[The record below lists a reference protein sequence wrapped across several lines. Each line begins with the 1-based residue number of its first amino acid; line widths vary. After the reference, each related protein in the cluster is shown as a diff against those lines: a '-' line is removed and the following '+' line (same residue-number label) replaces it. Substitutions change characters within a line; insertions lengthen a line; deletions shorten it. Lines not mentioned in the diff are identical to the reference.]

1 MKKRT
6 FLLVALL
13 LVLGLLL
20 TACGGGE
27 TNNGDNTANNTTNNT
42 TDNTTNNTT
51 DNSGDEV
58 TALTCDDAIGCV
70 EIGPDDPIHIA
81 YMLTIS
87 GATASLGED
96 SRGGIEIA
104 IDDRGGELLG
114 HEIRLTGEDSGCS
127 AEGGQAAAQKVAA
140 DTSIVGIVGTNCSS
154 SAEAAMTT
162 LSGAGL
168 VLISP
173 SNTAPRLTEQDPE
186 KGGTWLAGYYRTAHN
201 DLFQGRVAA
210 EFAYNEL
217 GARTAAT
224 IHDGSPYADG
234 LRIVFEE
241 VFVELGGEVTYSGSI
256 NVGDTDMSGVLTTVS
271 TNPPDIIY
279 FPIFEPEGNFI
290 AAQAREN
297 SALAETDLMGADGL
311 LADTFPE
318 GTGAA
323 AVGMYLSGP
332 AVTGDAYT
340 AFLAQWTEKF
350 GGTPPSGFHAHA
362 YDATNILLNAIEAVA
377 QVGDDGTILIG
388 RQALRDAITATANF
402 NGLTGTLT
410 CNATGDCATGEALA
424 IYELKQAEVDGNWP
438 PEVVYTP

>member
-13 LVLGLLL
+13 LVLGILL

-27 TNNGDNTANNTTNNT
+27 TNNGGNSGNTENTAN
-42 TDNTTNNTT
+42 
-51 DNSGDEV
+51 SGDD
-58 TALTCDDAIGCV
+58 TAAELTCTDAIGCV

-104 IDDRGGELLG
+104 IDDRGGELVG
-114 HEIRLTGEDSGCS
+114 HEISLTGEDSGCS

-140 DTSIVGIVGTNCSS
+140 DTTIVGIIGTNCSS
-154 SAEAAMTT
+154 EAEAAMKT
-162 LSGAGL
+162 LSDLGYL
-168 VLISP
+168 MISP
-173 SNTAPRLTEQDPE
+173 SNTAPRLTEKDPA
-186 KGGTWLAGYYRTAHN
+186 KGGTWLPGYYRTAHN

-234 LRIVFEE
+234 LRQVFED
-241 VFVELGGEVTYSGSI
+241 VFAELGGEVTYSGAI
-256 NVGDTDMSGVLTTVS
+256 NVGDTLMDAVLTPIAS
-271 TNPPDIIY
+271 TPPDIIY

-290 AAQAREN
+290 AAQARDI
-297 SALAETDLMGADGL
+297 AELDNTKLMGADGL

-332 AVTGDAYT
+332 AVTGEAYD
-340 AFLAQWTEKF
+340 AFLAKWTEKF
-350 GGTPPSGFHAHA
+350 GGSPPSGFHAHA
-362 YDATNILLNAIEAVA
+362 YDASNILFDAIEAVA
-377 QVGDDGTILIG
+377 QVGADGTVLIG
-388 RQALRDAITATANF
+388 RQALRDAVTATANF
-402 NGLTGTLT
+402 EGLTGVLT
-410 CNATGDCATGEALA
+410 CNETGDCATGEALA
-424 IYELKQAEVDGNWP
+424 IYIINQADVDGNWP

>member
-13 LVLGLLL
+13 LVLGILL

-27 TNNGDNTANNTTNNT
+27 TNNGGNTANSGNTENAGNT
-42 TDNTTNNTT
+42 ENTG
-51 DNSGDEV
+51 NSGDE
-58 TALTCDDAIGCV
+58 AAAELTCTDAIGCV

-104 IDDRGGELLG
+104 MDDRGGELLG
-114 HEIRLTGEDSGCS
+114 HEISLTGEDSGCS

-140 DTSIVGIVGTNCSS
+140 DTTIVGIIGTNCSS
-154 SAEAAMTT
+154 EAEAAMKT
-162 LSGAGL
+162 LSDLGYL
-168 VLISP
+168 MISP
-173 SNTAPRLTEQDPE
+173 SNTAPRLTEKDPA
-186 KGGTWLAGYYRTAHN
+186 KGGTWLPGYYRTAHN

-234 LRIVFEE
+234 LRQVFEQ
-241 VFVELGGEVTYSGSI
+241 VFAELGGEVTYSGAI
-256 NVGDTDMSGVLTTVS
+256 NVGDTLMDAVLTPIAS
-271 TNPPDIIY
+271 SAPDIIY

-290 AAQAREN
+290 AAQARDID
-297 SALAETDLMGADGL
+297 ALDNTKLMGADGL

-332 AVTGDAYT
+332 AVSGEAYD
-340 AFLAQWTEKF
+340 AFLTKWEEKF
-350 GGTPPSGFHAHA
+350 GGSPPSGFHAHA
-362 YDATNILLNAIEAVA
+362 YDATNILFNAIEAVA
-377 QVGDDGTILIG
+377 QVGEDGTILIG
-388 RQALRDAITATANF
+388 RQALRDAVTATANF
-402 NGLTGTLT
+402 DGLTGVLT
-410 CNATGDCATGEALA
+410 CNETGDCATGEALA
-424 IYELKQAEVDGNWP
+424 IYIINQAEVDGNWP